1 MEIIDNI
8 LRIMDERKI
17 SKYNVAKHCD
27 FQNNLWAYWQSGRQK
42 PGLTT
47 LIKIADYF
55 NVSLDY
61 LVGRETHADT
71 NPNTFTTQENIAHNA
86 TTAPLLNFWQQLDEI
101 QQSKVLVYMQGMLG
115 ITDQSI
121 PTPMDIAINEGRTLG
136 HKRGREEVEKQ
147 KQKKTI

>member
-61 LVGRETHADT
+61 LVGREATAT
-71 NPNTFTTQENIAHNA
+71 IAETQQNTANNVTI
-86 TTAPLLNFWQQLDEI
+86 APLLNRITELNELQQA
-101 QQSKVLVYMQGMLG
+101 KVMAYIDGLQGADNAIENAFNRGQKEEQAKELKG
-115 ITDQSI
+115 GVIEKIKKSI
-121 PTPMDIAINEGRTLG
+121 
-136 HKRGREEVEKQ
+136 
-147 KQKKTI
+147 